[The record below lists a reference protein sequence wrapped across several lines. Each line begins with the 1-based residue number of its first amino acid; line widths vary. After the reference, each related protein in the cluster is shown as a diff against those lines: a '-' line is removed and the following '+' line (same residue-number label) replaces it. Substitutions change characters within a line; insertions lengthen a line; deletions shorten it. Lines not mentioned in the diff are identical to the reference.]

1 MDDAAS
7 GADGEAGLE
16 VERVDEL
23 PPGTYTVDA
32 EGAACPAPGAAP
44 ALESVPWDRLDD
56 VLETWCKRGMWE
68 RLANLIGLHV
78 LAAGLV
84 AVVTVLA
91 WWRVIGAEATAGFLG
106 AAVGFLLARGD
117 VRGP

>member
-1 MDDAAS
+1 MDDVTRDAS
-7 GADGEAGLE
+7 GERGLDAD
-16 VERVDEL
+16 RIDEL

-32 EGAACPAPGAAP
+32 EGVVRRAPGGLP
-44 ALESVPWDRLDD
+44 ALADVPWERLDD
-56 VLETWCKRGMWE
+56 LLETWRKRGMWE
-68 RLANLIGLHV
+68 RLANLIGLYV